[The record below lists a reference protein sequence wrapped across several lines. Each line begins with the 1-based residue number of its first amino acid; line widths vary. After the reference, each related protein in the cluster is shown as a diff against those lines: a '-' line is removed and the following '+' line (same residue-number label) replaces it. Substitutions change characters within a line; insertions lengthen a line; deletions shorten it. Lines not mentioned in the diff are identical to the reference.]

1 MILASEHEAQS
12 SPAQGSRG
20 EVLRFDNVTVRFDQE
35 TALNSVSFAMSAGET
50 RILLGAAGSGKT
62 VLIKTAVGLIR
73 ADAGRVYLFGTDI
86 TDMDERHLFDLRA
99 KVGILFQEGGLFDS
113 MTIEENVAY
122 PLVNQRART
131 PMAAKDVQD
140 KVLEALSFVELER
153 TVAQFP
159 SELSGGMRRRVG
171 IARAVVTEPPLVLY
185 DSPTA
190 GLDPI
195 TATTIMALIVK
206 ERDLRNTAAVVATHR
221 YQDGQL
227 MANFRYNPQRGALE
241 RVSSDGKNG
250 LKTTF
255 MVMRDGRIAFEGSEA
270 ELESSTDPYIAKF
283 VKR

>member
-1 MILASEHEAQS
+1 MIVASEHNIPS
-12 SPAQGSRG
+12 SPAQGGAG
-20 EVLRFDNVTVRFDQE
+20 EVLRFENVTVRFDDE
-35 TALNSVSFAMSAGET
+35 VALNSVSFAMSAGET
-50 RILLGAAGSGKT
+50 RVVLGAAGSGKT

-73 ADAGRVYLFGTDI
+73 VDAGRVFLFGTDI
-86 TDMDERHLFDLRA
+86 TGMDEKHLFDLRA

-113 MTIEENVAY
+113 MTIEDNVAY
-122 PLVNQRART
+122 PLVNQRARA
-131 PMAAKDVQD
+131 PMPAEDVQN

-283 VKR
+283 AKR

>member
-1 MILASEHEAQS
+1 MIVASEHNIPS
-12 SPAQGSRG
+12 SPAQGGAG
-20 EVLRFDNVTVRFDQE
+20 EVLRFENVTVRFDDE
-35 TALNSVSFAMSAGET
+35 VALNSVSFAMSAGET
-50 RILLGAAGSGKT
+50 RVVFGAAGSGKT

-73 ADAGRVYLFGTDI
+73 ADAGRVFLFGTDI
-86 TDMDERHLFDLRA
+86 TGMDERHLFDLRA

-113 MTIEENVAY
+113 MTIEDNVAY
-122 PLVNQRART
+122 PLVNQRARA
-131 PMAAKDVQD
+131 PMPAEDVQNR
-140 KVLEALSFVELER
+140 VLEALSFVELER

-283 VKR
+283 AKR